1 MPWNVSHATLIP
13 FGFGDHKTKHRMPVL
28 TWLTPADSP
37 RDCGRNTKGSAP
49 KYQALPPQNYK
60 KGLKT
65 QSNSTEA
72 PWNWFKRCFVKTIW
86 VICFIPCFLG
96 MVEVW
101 SCFLS
106 SWFLT
111 HSKPRKPYESQ
122 LSRSSFAR
130 DVEHQNSSHK
140 IIIFYIITQ
149 HSSVDCPWMCKRKS
163 RAQHLIPICSAFL
176 ACAVSLWH
184 LKEWEERATERALHR
199 VEWAE
204 SGAAEQQTIWARPVH
219 TTGTG
224 SGVTLGVNQVLACLK
239 PVHYCA
245 FSEAT
250 QHHEPESQCWSL
262 GEHRSCTYKLK

>member
-37 RDCGRNTKGSAP
+37 RDSGRNTKGSAP
-49 KYQALPPQNYK
+49 KYQASPPQRYK

-111 HSKPRKPYESQ
+111 HPKPRKPYESQ
-122 LSRSSFAR
+122 LGRSSFTR

-140 IIIFYIITQ
+140 IIIFYIITR
-149 HSSVDCPWMCKRKS
+149 HSSVDCPWMCKKKIKNS
-163 RAQHLIPICSAFL
+163 TS
-176 ACAVSLWH
+176 
-184 LKEWEERATERALHR
+184 
-199 VEWAE
+199 
-204 SGAAEQQTIWARPVH
+204 QTN
-219 TTGTG
+219 
-224 SGVTLGVNQVLACLK
+224 L
-239 PVHYCA
+239 
-245 FSEAT
+245 
-250 QHHEPESQCWSL
+250 
-262 GEHRSCTYKLK
+262 